1 MGYNFKEHHGIL
13 ICPPDWR
20 LLLWK
25 YRVSTF
31 SSINAGGHRGSL
43 ACRGFIDIIQ
53 NMLPLKTWIQRFQV
67 PIPNPTERPASTAIP
82 SYLGILYLLGNFWSY
97 TPVSAEITPFMAHFF
112 AVCIL
117 TLFNPTSRSV
127 YS

>member
-1 MGYNFKEHHGIL
+1 MSPGLKIITLKIQSFHIQFYKCRWPQGKFSMQ
-13 ICPPDWR
+13 R
-20 LLLWK
+20 F
-25 YRVSTF
+25 YRYHSEY
-31 SSINAGGHRGSL
+31 AAPEDL
-43 ACRGFIDIIQ
+43 D
-53 NMLPLKTWIQRFQV
+53 MLPLKTWIQRFQV
-67 PIPNPTERPASTAIP
+67 PIPNPTERPVSTAIP

-117 TLFNPTSRSV
+117 TLFNPTSSSV